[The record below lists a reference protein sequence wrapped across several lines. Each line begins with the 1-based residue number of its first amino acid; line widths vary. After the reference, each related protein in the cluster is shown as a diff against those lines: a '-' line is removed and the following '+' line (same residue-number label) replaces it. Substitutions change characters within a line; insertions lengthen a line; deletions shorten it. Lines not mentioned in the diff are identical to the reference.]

1 MSEVGLKHIK
11 PGLDEFI
18 RKLDEKRKRVQR
30 EEFMKWISH
39 PSPDLEPNY
48 MVKDY
53 LKRVTVGGWSE
64 GGVQ

>member
-1 MSEVGLKHIK
+1 MQHIK

-39 PSPDLEPNY
+39 PNPDLEPNY

-53 LKRVTVGGWSE
+53 LKRVTVGGWGE
-64 GGVQ
+64 GGFQ